1 MNSFWDFFWF
11 SLSLFLMIAYLM
23 VLFNVLIDL
32 FRDKE
37 VSGGMKAVWVFFLI
51 FLPALTALVYLIVR
65 GGGMAERSMAQ
76 MQQAKADTDAYIREV
91 AAASPTDQIAQ
102 AHQLLSSGAI
112 TQQEFD
118 AIKAKALA

>member
-11 SLSLFLMIAYLM
+11 SVSLFLMIAYLM

>member
-1 MNSFWDFFWF
+1 MDGFWDFFWF
-11 SLSLFLMIAYLM
+11 TFTLFLMVAYLM

-32 FRDKE
+32 FRDKS

-65 GGGMAERSMAQ
+65 GNGMAERSMAQ
-76 MQQAKADTDAYIREV
+76 MAAAKADTDAYIRDV
-91 AAASPTDQIAQ
+91 AGSSPSDQIAQ

-112 TQQEFD
+112 TQEEFD
-118 AIKAKALA
+118 TLKAKALA